1 MNKYIKLREQMEQ
14 FAAADVAVAFSGGV
28 DSSLLLKM
36 ACEAAE
42 KTGKKVYAAVV
53 HTMLHP
59 AGELEAAKEA
69 AAKMGAEPCALYID
83 ELKEAGIENNP
94 EDRCYRCKKYLFQK
108 VRELASEKGT
118 SVILEGTNEDDLH
131 VYRPGIRAVR
141 ELKIYSPLADAG
153 ISKEEVRALAGEY
166 GLEASSKPSMPCLAT
181 RFPYGARLTYDKL
194 HQADQGEIFL
204 RNLGFK
210 NVRIRVYGDLVRLEI
225 DKEEMGGLIAQKEK
239 IIEYLKKLGY
249 SYITLDLEGF
259 RSGSMDIHINQEK
272 EGRK

>member
-14 FAAADVAVAFSGGV
+14 FAAADVVVAFSGGV

-153 ISKEEVRALAGEY
+153 FSKEEVRALAGEY

>member
-14 FAAADVAVAFSGGV
+14 FAAADVVVAFSGGV

>member
-14 FAAADVAVAFSGGV
+14 FAAADVVVAFSGGV

-42 KTGKKVYAAVV
+42 KTRKKVYAAVV
-53 HTMLHP
+53 YTMLHP

-131 VYRPGIRAVR
+131 VYRP
-141 ELKIYSPLADAG
+141 
-153 ISKEEVRALAGEY
+153 EVRALAGEY

>member
-1 MNKYIKLREQMEQ
+1 MEQ
-14 FAAADVAVAFSGGV
+14 FAAADVVVAFSGGV

-94 EDRCYRCKKYLFQK
+94 EDRCYRCKKHLFQK
-108 VRELASEKGT
+108 IRELASEKGT

-153 ISKEEVRALAGEY
+153 FSKEEVRALAGEY

-225 DKEEMGGLIAQKEK
+225 DKKEMGGLIAQKEK

>member
-1 MNKYIKLREQMEQ
+1 MNKHIKLREQMEQ
-14 FAAADVAVAFSGGV
+14 FAAADVVVAFSGGV

-153 ISKEEVRALAGEY
+153 FSKEEVRALAGEY

-210 NVRIRVYGDLVRLEI
+210 NVRLRVYGDLVRLEI

>member
-14 FAAADVAVAFSGGV
+14 FAAADVVVAFSGGV

-42 KTGKKVYAAVV
+42 KTRKKVYAAVV

-181 RFPYGARLTYDKL
+181 RFPYGARLAYDKL

>member
-14 FAAADVAVAFSGGV
+14 FAAADVVVAFSGGV

-42 KTGKKVYAAVV
+42 KTRKKVYAAVV

>member
-1 MNKYIKLREQMEQ
+1 MNKHIKLREQMEQ
-14 FAAADVAVAFSGGV
+14 FAAADVVVAFSGGV

-42 KTGKKVYAAVV
+42 KTRKKVYAAVV

-153 ISKEEVRALAGEY
+153 FSKEEVRALAGEY

>member
-1 MNKYIKLREQMEQ
+1 MNKHIKLREQMEQ
-14 FAAADVAVAFSGGV
+14 FAAADVVVAFSGGV

-42 KTGKKVYAAVV
+42 KTRKKVYAAVV

-69 AAKMGAEPCALYID
+69 AAKMGAVPCALYID

-153 ISKEEVRALAGEY
+153 FSKEEVRALAGEY

>member
-1 MNKYIKLREQMEQ
+1 MEQ

-94 EDRCYRCKKYLFQK
+94 EDRCYRCKKHLFQK
-108 VRELASEKGT
+108 IRELASEKGT

-153 ISKEEVRALAGEY
+153 FSKEEVRALAGEY